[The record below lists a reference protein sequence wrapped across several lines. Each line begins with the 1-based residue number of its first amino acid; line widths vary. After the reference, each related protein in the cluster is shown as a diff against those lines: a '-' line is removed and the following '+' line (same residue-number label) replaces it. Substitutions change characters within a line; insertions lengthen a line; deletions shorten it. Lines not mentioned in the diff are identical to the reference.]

1 MKSIPP
7 MAARTF
13 ENPPQIGSAAP
24 EDASPEA
31 ESSERQP
38 AEPTANRAIDPRAS
52 AASGLGARLPGRL
65 QNLAETARDYAKA
78 SSSENT
84 RKAYGSDWR
93 HFSGWARRHG
103 LPALPP
109 DPQILGLYV
118 AACAS
123 GAITGKPDSVAT
135 LERRIS
141 ALRWNFAQ
149 RGETFDRA
157 DRHVATV
164 LAGVRRTQ
172 GRPPE
177 QKEAILPEDLLA
189 MIATLDLADLRS
201 LRDRAILLL
210 GFAGGLRRSEIVGL
224 DRGARQTQDGSGW
237 TEILDDGVLVTL
249 RGKTGWREVEI
260 GRGSSD
266 LSCPVVALEA
276 WLKFA
281 RIANGPLFR
290 RVFADGNTVDSE
302 RLADKHVAR
311 QTRDGTGWTEILDDG
326 ILVTLRGKTGWREVE
341 IGRGSSDLSCPVVA
355 LEAWLKFARI
365 AHGPL
370 FRRVFAD
377 GNTVDSERLADK
389 HVARLV
395 KRTAMAAGVRG
406 DLAEGERAQKFSGH
420 SLRAGLASAAE
431 VDERFMQKQLGHA
444 SAEMTRRYQRRR
456 DRFRVNL
463 TKAAGL

>member
-1 MKSIPP
+1 
-7 MAARTF
+7 MAAKKF
-13 ENPPQIGSAAP
+13 ENDPQIAAAAPHNAAP
-24 EDASPEA
+24 EAA
-31 ESSERQP
+31 ETD
-38 AEPTANRAIDPRAS
+38 PTTADGRPGNRAVGS
-52 AASGLGARLPGRL
+52 APDAAAGARLPVHL

-78 SSSENT
+78 SSADNT

-123 GAITGKPDSVAT
+123 GTTAGKPASVAT

-189 MIATLDLADLRS
+189 MIATLDLRDLRG
-201 LRDRAILLL
+201 LRDRAILLI

-224 DRGARQTQDGSGW
+224 DCG
-237 TEILDDGVLVTL
+237 
-249 RGKTGWREVEI
+249 
-260 GRGSSD
+260 
-266 LSCPVVALEA
+266 
-276 WLKFA
+276 
-281 RIANGPLFR
+281 
-290 RVFADGNTVDSE
+290 
-302 RLADKHVAR
+302 AR
-311 QTRDGTGWTEILDDG
+311 QTRDGTGWTEILDKG

-341 IGRGSSDLSCPVVA
+341 IGRGSRELSCPVVA

-370 FRRVFAD
+370 FRRVI
-377 GNTVDSERLADK
+377 GKTVGPERLADK

-395 KRTAMAAGVRG
+395 KRTALAAGVRG
-406 DLAEGERAQKFSGH
+406 DLVEGERARKFSGH
-420 SLRAGLASAAE
+420 SLRAGLASSAE
-431 VDERFMQKQLGHA
+431 IDERFVQKQLGHA

-463 TKAAGL
+463 TQAAGL